1 MQLPPRPLL
10 IGAVLAAALGIAV
23 ALRVHDRDHA
33 ADTARRQA
41 LSHRHDL
48 QRRLESAIT
57 VYARRQVV
65 AHKLDGPILHTSCQA
80 FEGTNPA
87 DVGLRR
93 ARYSCNAVTLQTA
106 QSSIGHL
113 FVGEIDFATERIR
126 FHRKGIPIWL
136 GI

>member
-1 MQLPPRPLL
+1 MPLPPRPLL

-23 ALRVHDRDHA
+23 ALRVHDRDQ
-33 ADTARRQA
+33 ADAARRQA

-57 VYARRQVV
+57 VYARRQVA
-65 AHKLDGPILHTSCQA
+65 AHKLDGPILHTSCQV
-80 FEGTNPA
+80 FQGTNPA
-87 DVGLRR
+87 DLGLRR
-93 ARYSCNAVTLQTA
+93 ARYSCNAVTLQTP

-113 FVGEIDFATERIR
+113 FVGEIDFATRRIR